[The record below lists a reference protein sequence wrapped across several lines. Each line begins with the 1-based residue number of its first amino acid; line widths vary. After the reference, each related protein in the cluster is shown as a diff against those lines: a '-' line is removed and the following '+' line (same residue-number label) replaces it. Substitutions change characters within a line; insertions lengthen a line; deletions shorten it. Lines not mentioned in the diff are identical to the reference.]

1 MILGNRSVN
10 ILQQIIQ
17 AEGYVSIN
25 QLIDVIRVSKRTI
38 YYDIKK
44 IEDWLEEEGL
54 HSIEYIRPLG
64 YCLNNETKQIIVKKL
79 NEFTSDQ
86 YEYSPQ
92 ERKIW
97 LILCLLIKENRILLE
112 DLIDLLQ
119 VSRNTVLTDLKKLK
133 VELNKYDLLLQ
144 FGRKQGYQIAGD
156 EQDKRNLLISSLS
169 HIISKNGWEYLISQV
184 KCIITDMRNEK
195 DTLERE
201 TLYNIKNILSN
212 CEEFLGIQYTDE
224 VLENLSVYMYLFHR
238 RILKGQYIEMEE
250 AEKNV
255 LRDSKQFEAAKYIAK
270 QFERKFAV
278 KFPSDEIYY
287 ITTHLLGAKVNYQ
300 ENMYEKNN
308 KDEIHLVVDR
318 MIKEFQD
325 YACVIF
331 EDFNGL
337 SSDLYLHMKPA
348 FYRVKYGIDIEN
360 PLLNT
365 IQQNYKEVYCLTK
378 KVIHHFEEYVRKS
391 VSDDEIA
398 YITMHFGA
406 WMRKEGIVP
415 NPRKTALLV
424 CPNGIGT
431 SRMLQYQLEK
441 LFSNVDILNAISKRE
456 YESNTFDVD
465 CIITTTE
472 IEKRGVPVFK
482 VNPILT
488 DSEKASLL
496 RNVNGVLY
504 GENQKDSVDVV
515 MGIIRKYSDVV
526 DEQSLKRELTEFMSG
541 PVYFEKEEKYK
552 PMLNELL
559 TKEFIQ
565 LQNRVDNW
573 KDAIKVAAEPL
584 LQNQYIIEE
593 YIDEMIV
600 NVEKLGPYIV
610 IAPKI
615 AIPHARPEAGV
626 KQLGMSLLQLKES
639 VSFSEKQEHAANLII
654 VLAAI
659 DNETH
664 LKALAQLSE
673 MLSEQKNVEMLIQ
686 SDSKDKLL
694 EMIAKYSN

>member
-1 MILGNRSVN
+1 MILDNRSIN
-10 ILQQIIQ
+10 ILQQIIR
-17 AEGYVSIN
+17 AEGYVTIN
-25 QLIDVIRVSKRTI
+25 QLIEVIQVSKRTI

-44 IEDWLEEEGL
+44 IEDWLQEEGL

-64 YCLNNETKQIIVKKL
+64 YSLNEESKQMIVKRL
-79 NEFTSDQ
+79 NEFTSSQ

-97 LILCLLIKENRILLE
+97 LILYLLIKEQRILLE
-112 DLIDLLQ
+112 DLINLLQ
-119 VSRNTVLTDLKKLK
+119 VSRNTVLADLKKLK
-133 VELNKYDLLLQ
+133 IDSNKYNLTVH
-144 FGRKQGYQIAGD
+144 FNRKEGYRISGN
-156 EQDKRNLLISSLS
+156 EQSKRNLLILSLS
-169 HIISKNGWEYLISQV
+169 QIISRNGWDYLISQV
-184 KCIITDMRNEK
+184 KYIMREMRSEK

-201 TLYNIKNILSN
+201 TLHTIQNILAN
-212 CEEFLGIQYTDE
+212 CEEFLGVQYTDE

-238 RILKGQYIEMEE
+238 RILKGKYVEMEE

-255 LRDSKQFEAAKYIAK
+255 LKESKQFEAAKYIAK
-270 QFERKFAV
+270 QFERAFVV
-278 KFPSDEIYY
+278 KFPIDEIYY

-300 ENMYEKNN
+300 ENVFEKNTM
-308 KDEIHLVVDR
+308 DEIHSIVDC
-318 MIKEFQD
+318 MIKDFQH

-331 EDFNGL
+331 QDLNGL
-337 SSDLYLHMKPA
+337 STDLYLHMKPA
-348 FYRVKYGIDIEN
+348 FYRVKYGIEIEN

-365 IQQNYKEVYCLTK
+365 IQENYKEVYFLTK
-378 KVIHHFEEYVRKS
+378 KVIHHFEEYVRRT

-398 YITMHFGA
+398 YVTMHFGA

-441 LFSNVDILNAISKRE
+441 LFSNLDILNAISKRE
-456 YESNTFDVD
+456 YESNIFDVD
-465 CIITTTE
+465 CVITTTE
-472 IEKRGVPVFK
+472 IEKGKIPVFK

-496 RNVNGVLY
+496 RKVNGILY
-504 GENQKDSVDVV
+504 GESQKDSVDLV
-515 MGIIRKYSDVV
+515 MGIIRKYADVV
-526 DEQSLKRELTEFMSG
+526 DEQSLKKELNEFMSG

-559 TKEFIQ
+559 TREFIQ
-565 LQNRVDNW
+565 LEDRVDNW
-573 KDAIKVAAEPL
+573 KDAITLAAYPL
-584 LQNQYIIEE
+584 LQNQYVLEE
-593 YIDEMIV
+593 YIDEMII

-626 KQLGMSLLQLKES
+626 QKLGMSLLQLKES
-639 VSFSEKQEHAANLII
+639 VAFSEKQEHAANLII

-673 MLSEQKNVEMLIQ
+673 MLSETKNVEMLIH
-686 SDSKDKLL
+686 SNSIDEML

>member
-1 MILGNRSVN
+1 
-10 ILQQIIQ
+10 
-17 AEGYVSIN
+17 
-25 QLIDVIRVSKRTI
+25 
-38 YYDIKK
+38 
-44 IEDWLEEEGL
+44 
-54 HSIEYIRPLG
+54 
-64 YCLNNETKQIIVKKL
+64 
-79 NEFTSDQ
+79 
-86 YEYSPQ
+86 
-92 ERKIW
+92 
-97 LILCLLIKENRILLE
+97 
-112 DLIDLLQ
+112 
-119 VSRNTVLTDLKKLK
+119 
-133 VELNKYDLLLQ
+133 
-144 FGRKQGYQIAGD
+144 
-156 EQDKRNLLISSLS
+156 
-169 HIISKNGWEYLISQV
+169 
-184 KCIITDMRNEK
+184 
-195 DTLERE
+195 
-201 TLYNIKNILSN
+201 
-212 CEEFLGIQYTDE
+212 
-224 VLENLSVYMYLFHR
+224 
-238 RILKGQYIEMEE
+238 
-250 AEKNV
+250 
-255 LRDSKQFEAAKYIAK
+255 
-270 QFERKFAV
+270 
-278 KFPSDEIYY
+278 
-287 ITTHLLGAKVNYQ
+287 
-300 ENMYEKNN
+300 MYEKNN

-365 IQQNYKEVYCLTK
+365 IQQNYKEVYYLTK

-584 LQNQYIIEE
+584 LQNQYILEE

-673 MLSEQKNVEMLIQ
+673 MLSEQKNVEMLIH

>member
-1 MILGNRSVN
+1 M
-10 ILQQIIQ
+10 
-17 AEGYVSIN
+17 
-25 QLIDVIRVSKRTI
+25 
-38 YYDIKK
+38 
-44 IEDWLEEEGL
+44 
-54 HSIEYIRPLG
+54 
-64 YCLNNETKQIIVKKL
+64 
-79 NEFTSDQ
+79 
-86 YEYSPQ
+86 
-92 ERKIW
+92 
-97 LILCLLIKENRILLE
+97 
-112 DLIDLLQ
+112 
-119 VSRNTVLTDLKKLK
+119 
-133 VELNKYDLLLQ
+133 
-144 FGRKQGYQIAGD
+144 
-156 EQDKRNLLISSLS
+156 
-169 HIISKNGWEYLISQV
+169 
-184 KCIITDMRNEK
+184 
-195 DTLERE
+195 
-201 TLYNIKNILSN
+201 
-212 CEEFLGIQYTDE
+212 
-224 VLENLSVYMYLFHR
+224 
-238 RILKGQYIEMEE
+238 
-250 AEKNV
+250 
-255 LRDSKQFEAAKYIAK
+255 
-270 QFERKFAV
+270 
-278 KFPSDEIYY
+278 
-287 ITTHLLGAKVNYQ
+287 
-300 ENMYEKNN
+300 
-308 KDEIHLVVDR
+308 
-318 MIKEFQD
+318 
-325 YACVIF
+325 
-331 EDFNGL
+331 
-337 SSDLYLHMKPA
+337 
-348 FYRVKYGIDIEN
+348 
-360 PLLNT
+360 
-365 IQQNYKEVYCLTK
+365 
-378 KVIHHFEEYVRKS
+378 
-391 VSDDEIA
+391 
-398 YITMHFGA
+398 
-406 WMRKEGIVP
+406 
-415 NPRKTALLV
+415 
-424 CPNGIGT
+424 
-431 SRMLQYQLEK
+431 
-441 LFSNVDILNAISKRE
+441 DILNAISKRE

-584 LQNQYIIEE
+584 LQNQYILEE

-673 MLSEQKNVEMLIQ
+673 MLSEQKNVEMLIH